1 MTRWAWAGAV
11 AAACAGFSAGQSPP
25 APVSVAPPAVSS
37 PPGATDGP
45 RAGDVITFRTAGQPE
60 RRVKVLRVTASAGG
74 EPLADLQDLTT
85 GARYTVPARM
95 LTAKPAAPKAAPV
108 RPTQWTPAARP
119 TTPPA
124 IGGSSAAVPASGPY
138 SPFTKPRYAPKDDRP
153 ASPAV
158 AVSSPAVVPPP
169 QLPLALPEPLAR
181 ERPLPPPAEPPTLVA
196 FRPPPRVEVSV
207 EPAVPA
213 VAVVRAV
220 APPASPIR
228 QAALLVDPVP
238 LSAAPGPAVPAG
250 DPMADET
257 GPYLRDLFEALRPSV
272 RERAATALAECRY
285 GSRPEVKAQLA
296 KAAAEDPC
304 PDVRA
309 HCVGLLA
316 KLGYHESRYLDDLAA
331 WAESG
336 PPAVQQAARAALAKL
351 APKN

>member
-95 LTAKPAAPKAAPV
+95 LTVKTVAPKASPV
-108 RPTQWTPAARP
+108 RPTQWTAAARP

-124 IGGSSAAVPASGPY
+124 AGGYSTPVPASGPY
-138 SPFTKPRYAPKDDRP
+138 SPFTRPRYAPKDDRP
-153 ASPAV
+153 APPAPPVV
-158 AVSSPAVVPPP
+158 APPTV
-169 QLPLALPEPLAR
+169 LPEPLAR
-181 ERPLPPPAEPPTLVA
+181 ERPLPPPTEPPTVA
-196 FRPPPRVEVSV
+196 PQPPRVAVSV
-207 EPAVPA
+207 EPAVS
-213 VAVVRAV
+213 VVTARTTV
-220 APPASPIR
+220 MPLRPT
-228 QAALLVDPVP
+228 ALVVDPVP
-238 LSAAPGPAVPAG
+238 LSAAPGPAAPPG

-257 GPYLRDLFEALRPSV
+257 GPYLRDLFEALRPTV

-316 KLGYHESRYLDDLAA
+316 KLGYHEPRYLDDLAA

-336 PPAVQQAARAALAKL
+336 PPALRQAARDALAKL
-351 APKN
+351 APKD